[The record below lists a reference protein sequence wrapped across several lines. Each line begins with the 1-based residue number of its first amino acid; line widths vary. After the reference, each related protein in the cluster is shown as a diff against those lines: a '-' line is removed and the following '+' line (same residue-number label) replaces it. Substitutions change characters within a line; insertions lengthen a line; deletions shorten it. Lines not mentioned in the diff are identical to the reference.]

1 MLDAGLQAQRS
12 VAKQAVLTAVPAG
25 FVVLWA
31 TGFIGA
37 KLGLPYAEPM
47 TFLGLRMAAIVVPLG
62 VVMLLSPSAWPDRAG
77 VVHSAVT
84 GVLIHGGYLGGVY
97 LAIYCGMPAGI
108 SSLVV
113 GLQPI
118 LTSTLANRWLG
129 ERVRPRQWLGLLLG
143 IAGIYLVM
151 RDGHA
156 VSGASPL
163 AWAAILTAL
172 VTMTI
177 GTLYQK
183 RHGGNIDWRSGLT
196 IQYLAAGVVFAIAAF
211 GFETRHV
218 EFSWV
223 FVLTLAW
230 LSYVMSFGA
239 IWLLYALIRGNATT
253 RVVSLFYLTPP
264 VTAVIAWLLFGE
276 RLAPLAIA
284 GMAACVGGVV
294 LVNWRSA

>member
-1 MLDAGLQAQRS
+1 MLDAGRKAPPSALAH
-12 VAKQAVLTAVPAG
+12 AVLTAAPAG
-25 FVVLWA
+25 FVLLWA

-47 TFLGLRMAAIVVPLG
+47 TFLGLRMVAIVVPLG
-62 VVMLLSPSAWPDRAG
+62 LVMMLTPSAWPDRAG
-77 VVHSAVT
+77 VAHSAIT
-84 GVLIHGGYLGGVY
+84 GVLVHGGYLGGVY

-129 ERVRPRQWLGLLLG
+129 EHVRPRQWFGLLLG
-143 IAGIYLVM
+143 IAGVYLVV
-151 RDGHA
+151 RDGRA
-156 VSGASPL
+156 VNGASPL

-196 IQYLAAGVVFAIAAF
+196 IQYLAAGVVFAIGAF

-218 EFSWV
+218 EFSLV

-239 IWLLYALIRGNATT
+239 IWLLYSLIRSNAAT

-264 VTAVIAWLLFGE
+264 VTAVMAWLLFDE
-276 RLAPLAIA
+276 SLAPLAIA
-284 GMAACVGGVV
+284 GMAVCVAGVV
-294 LVNWRSA
+294 LVNWRTA